1 MTRVPRPRD
10 SATFSAASRQTEQR
24 MNRVS
29 PSFHSLLWRS
39 NARGVDAT
47 VKFATAAPDGVNRS
61 SGSPV
66 MLPMTVSPAIASPLR
81 WVRGSGAGAQ
91 QLGPQHRLVESELAV
106 ELLGRGGLRGHVDD
120 GVDPLGLL
128 LDLVGQP
135 TAAPDVDVVDTA
147 AVLGDDGEELVEGR
161 CDGPL
166 VQLGVQDDHEFVLTH
181 ALTHLLW
188 SWRSRSLRDR
198 RVVCVLPRLP
208 EHSRTPS
215 HEPPTSVGAR
225 PQGAFASWRTGQDYR
240 RRPLLRKSRARPAI
254 VTRQSAHQG
263 GEPMDTEPAE
273 PPPAVVAQLLAT
285 EHWSL
290 LATRGTMWSEVMS
303 RITILLTVLTGSLVI
318 LGLVAQAGGFGA
330 TFQMLAI
337 GLAVVGLILG
347 TLTSVRVFLASDEDA
362 GLILAM
368 NRLRAAYTELAPG
381 IDEHFLT
388 STRLDEEG
396 LMQTYSLG
404 VRRHPMVHVVGS
416 TNFFVGTVNTL
427 VAGALA
433 ALVAGTLGA
442 PIAVLVLAGLVVAA
456 LYFVVFLWAGYRTF
470 GARQRMLRSTL
481 A

>member
-1 MTRVPRPRD
+1 
-10 SATFSAASRQTEQR
+10 
-24 MNRVS
+24 
-29 PSFHSLLWRS
+29 
-39 NARGVDAT
+39 
-47 VKFATAAPDGVNRS
+47 
-61 SGSPV
+61 
-66 MLPMTVSPAIASPLR
+66 
-81 WVRGSGAGAQ
+81 
-91 QLGPQHRLVESELAV
+91 
-106 ELLGRGGLRGHVDD
+106 
-120 GVDPLGLL
+120 
-128 LDLVGQP
+128 
-135 TAAPDVDVVDTA
+135 
-147 AVLGDDGEELVEGR
+147 
-161 CDGPL
+161 
-166 VQLGVQDDHEFVLTH
+166 
-181 ALTHLLW
+181 
-188 SWRSRSLRDR
+188 
-198 RVVCVLPRLP
+198 
-208 EHSRTPS
+208 
-215 HEPPTSVGAR
+215 
-225 PQGAFASWRTGQDYR
+225 
-240 RRPLLRKSRARPAI
+240 
-254 VTRQSAHQG
+254 
-263 GEPMDTEPAE
+263 MDTEPTE

-404 VRRHPMVHVVGS
+404 VRRHPVVHVVGS